1 MVKNFYIFRHGQSS
15 YNLDDRIQGH
25 LNNSVLTSKGID
37 QAYRAGELLANKNI
51 ELIVSSPLRRA
62 RQTSMILSKIL
73 KTHVHFDDK
82 LVEANL
88 GVVEGMNR
96 ETAQKAYAEEYSKWL
111 NPKHID
117 VSFKDGES
125 KKSVIERLFA
135 ALNKYADSSYKN
147 IALSGHKD
155 ALMQVLTVIKG
166 DDKVPEMPN
175 GSVIHLQF
183 DGGNWKYV
191 GMLQ

>member
-25 LNNSVLTSKGID
+25 TNNSVLTNKGID
-37 QAYRAGELLANKNI
+37 QAYHAGEILSNKNI

-82 LVEANL
+82 LAESNL
-88 GVVEGMNR
+88 GIIEGMKHS
-96 ETAQKAYAEEYSKWL
+96 KAKQEFAEDYAKWQ

-125 KKSVIERLFA
+125 KKQVLDRVFSS
-135 ALNKYADSSYKN
+135 LNKYADSPYQN

-155 ALMQVLTVIKG
+155 ALSQILMAINKNTA
-166 DDKVPEMPN
+166 PEIPN
-175 GSVIHLQF
+175 GSVIHLQY
-183 DGGNWKYV
+183 DNGEWKYV
-191 GMLQ
+191 GLLQ